1 MDELIK
7 EKENLL
13 LRLRKIE
20 GQVKGIQKMIEN
32 DKSCNEILTQI
43 AAVKAALNKV
53 GTIILEKY
61 SKSCIANYKNTENEK
76 SIDELIETLLR
87 FIK

>member
-1 MDELIK
+1 MDELYK

-20 GQVKGIQKMIEN
+20 GQIKGIQKMIEN
-32 DKSCNEILTQI
+32 DKSCNEVLTQI
-43 AAVKAALNKV
+43 AAVKALNKV
-53 GTIILEKY
+53 GAIILEKY
-61 SKSCIANYKNTENEK
+61 SKSCIAEYKNTENEK